1 MDTNSKTTITTN
13 RSLVLTLIFEIE
25 KMFWICMG
33 IVAIIIAIEHLL
45 RWRDRKLARARTM
58 RWLAFQI
65 NQEKKSIL

>member
-1 MDTNSKTTITTN
+1 
-13 RSLVLTLIFEIE
+13 
-25 KMFWICMG
+25 MFWICMG

-45 RWRDRKLARARTM
+45 RWRDRKLALARTM